1 MAPQRRCRMP
11 RRLPAV
17 RRRQGAR
24 YRTRS
29 GPLQRPGRGRRRG
42 GPQPAAG
49 SISQLDIFPRSRSIS
64 LAAGRSCFPAAL
76 PLRRERG
83 RRQGASAGAISAV
96 SVHVVSP
103 AEGCQRSPNALQSFG
118 TTGARLRDD
127 APLSGL
133 PFWRGSR
140 RLPSLEGVTKVLVT
154 PTPAEPNVPIVL
166 VGDGAAPPGRPAAVD
181 DARERHARSVSLGEG
196 TRVRSSASLP
206 LSRSL
211 DLSSS
216 PSDCESTSSVTRTL
230 REAAHRLVARRRNAR
245 RALRRERLGVLLH
258 LRVFFRGAIAGSRQG
273 GHRATRHDGQG
284 QEELHIHLC
293 TVVPRTL

>member
-1 MAPQRRCRMP
+1 MPIAGWRWHSGRLAGWLWGGQPQHVHLKAARVRAGAGQARSRRAAAVTVGEVCEGDSPLWLIAPQRRCRMP

-154 PTPAEPNVPIVL
+154 PTPAEPNVPN
-166 VGDGAAPPGRPAAVD
+166 PANFGC
-181 DARERHARSVSLGEG
+181 RGLQ
-196 TRVRSSASLP
+196 
-206 LSRSL
+206 L
-211 DLSSS
+211 D
-216 PSDCESTSSVTRTL
+216 
-230 REAAHRLVARRRNAR
+230 
-245 RALRRERLGVLLH
+245 
-258 LRVFFRGAIAGSRQG
+258 
-273 GHRATRHDGQG
+273 
-284 QEELHIHLC
+284 
-293 TVVPRTL
+293 